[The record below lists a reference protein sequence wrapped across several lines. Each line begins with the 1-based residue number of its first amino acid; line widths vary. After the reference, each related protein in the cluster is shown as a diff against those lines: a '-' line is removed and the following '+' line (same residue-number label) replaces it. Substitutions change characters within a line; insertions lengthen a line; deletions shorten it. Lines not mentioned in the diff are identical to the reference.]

1 MDTREKDIEKLKDYK
16 YGFTTDIENIK
27 APKGLNE
34 DVIKF
39 ISNIKKE
46 PNWQK
51 PKYPKI
57 DYQDLY
63 YYSAPKSMKDKPK
76 SLDELD
82 PKLLETYKKLGIP
95 LQEQARLNG
104 IAVDAVF
111 DSVSVATTFKGELTK
126 HGIIFCSMSEAIQK
140 HPDLVK
146 KYLGTVIPVT
156 DHFLSL
162 IHI

>member
-1 MDTREKDIEKLKDYK
+1 MDNRQKEIDNLKDYK
-16 YGFTTDIENIK
+16 YGFTTDIENTR

-46 PNWQK
+46 PQWMLDFRLKAYERFKQLKEPDWQK

-57 DYQDLY
+57 DYQNLY

-76 SLDELD
+76 NLNDLD

-95 LQEQARLNG
+95 LQEQKRLNG

-111 DSVSVATTFKGELTK
+111 DSVSVATTLEKNLQNRGLFFVQFQKLYK
-126 HGIIFCSMSEAIQK
+126 II
-140 HPDLVK
+140 LN
-146 KYLGTVIPVT
+146 
-156 DHFLSL
+156 
-162 IHI
+162 

>member
-1 MDTREKDIEKLKDYK
+1 MDTREKDIENLKDYK

-34 DVIKF
+34 NVIKF
-39 ISNIKKE
+39 ISNIKKEPNWMLEFRLKAYERFKQLKE

-63 YYSAPKSMKDKPK
+63 YYSAPKSMD
-76 SLDELD
+76 D
-82 PKLLETYKKLGIP
+82 
-95 LQEQARLNG
+95 
-104 IAVDAVF
+104 
-111 DSVSVATTFKGELTK
+111 
-126 HGIIFCSMSEAIQK
+126 
-140 HPDLVK
+140 
-146 KYLGTVIPVT
+146 
-156 DHFLSL
+156 LSL